1 MTSARTRRRSI
12 GRPPQRAAVDARELL
27 LDAALLLFAERGVAG
42 TTIAGIAAR
51 AGVTPAMV
59 HYYFS
64 NRERLLDAVAEERLR
79 KIVTSV
85 WAPVVETDQVVLML
99 RGLVKRILEATEA
112 NPWLPSLW
120 LREVVSEGGQL
131 RDRLLRILPFEY
143 VRHLIGAVVDAQRRG
158 EVSPRLEPR
167 LVLLSVIGLTFL
179 PLATMRMWQVL
190 PILQG
195 VEREDIARHAEALL
209 VGAFS
214 PPARH
219 SPKRARRAP

>member
-1 MTSARTRRRSI
+1 
-12 GRPPQRAAVDARELL
+12 
-27 LDAALLLFAERGVAG
+27 
-42 TTIAGIAAR
+42 
-51 AGVTPAMV
+51 MV

-64 NRERLLDAVAEERLR
+64 NRDRLLDAVAEERLR
-79 KIVTSV
+79 KIVTAV
-85 WAPVVETDQVVLML
+85 WAPVVETDQIVPML
-99 RGLVKRILEATEA
+99 RGLVERMLGATEV

-131 RDRLLRILPFEY
+131 RDRLLKILPFEY
-143 VRHLIGAVVDAQRRG
+143 VRHLIGTVAGAQRRG

-179 PLATMRMWQVL
+179 PLATIRMWQVL

-195 VEREDIARHAEALL
+195 VGREDIARHAEALL

-214 PPARH
+214 TPAR
-219 SPKRARRAP
+219 RRTKTA

>member
-1 MTSARTRRRSI
+1 MSSVKARRRGI
-12 GRPPQRAAVDARELL
+12 GRPPQGAAPDARGLL
-27 LDAALLLFAERGVAG
+27 LDAALELFAERGVAG
-42 TTIAGIAAR
+42 TTIAGIAAK

-64 NRERLLDAVAEERLR
+64 NRDRLLDAVAEERLR
-79 KIVTSV
+79 KIVTAV
-85 WAPVVETDQVVLML
+85 WAPVVETDQVVTML
-99 RGLVKRILEATEA
+99 RGLVARILEATEV

-143 VRHLIGAVVDAQRRG
+143 VRHLIATVAGAQRRG
-158 EVSPRLEPR
+158 EVSARLEPR

-195 VEREDIARHAEALL
+195 VGREDIARHAEALL

-214 PPARH
+214 A
-219 SPKRARRAP
+219 SARRRAKTA